1 MQIKLLR
8 DARVTVKAGET
19 VDVSP
24 ETAAFLMSIGSA
36 EAAPKKERRK
46 DAQSSKTRAAGDD

>member
-1 MQIKLLR
+1 MKIKLLR

-24 ETAAFLMSIGSA
+24 ETAAFLLSIGSA
-36 EAAPKKERRK
+36 VSVLKKEGRK
-46 DAQSSKTRAAGDD
+46 DAKPSKTRAAGDD